1 MKAKDF
7 EGQGE
12 ACSALAAAHQALDD
26 TDEAVK
32 NLQKHLEIAKQTDKL
47 AAQAEACCN
56 LGVIYNRRGEFDK
69 AVHFF
74 ERNFETTRSIVASGK
89 SSRKIVDKARV
100 NLGMARGNAQQNSY
114 MNVINYDL
122 SALLLWKNRRLNF
135 GSGNK
140 K

>member
-1 MKAKDF
+1 MDN
-7 EGQGE
+7 
-12 ACSALAAAHQALDD
+12 
-26 TDEAVK
+26 TDEAIE
-32 NLQKHLEIAKQTDKL
+32 NLQRHLEIAKQTDKL
-47 AAQAEACCN
+47 VAQAEACCN
-56 LGVIYNRRGEFDK
+56 LGVIYNRRREFEK

-89 SSRKIVDKARV
+89 STRKIVDAARV

-135 GSGNK
+135 DSGK